1 MSRERVLVMDY
12 AWPDLSLE
20 TQILDDAGF
29 DLISVVDDGRPAME
43 LVADC
48 SAIMTCWALVPA
60 ELLQAGTRLRTV
72 ARFGV
77 GTDNIDVKEARR
89 LGLNVTYVPD
99 YCMEE
104 VSDHAVG
111 LALAWFRGIVS
122 LDRLIRSGDWNPSA
136 AKLRRMSALTVG
148 VWGYGRIGR
157 RTAEKFAAF
166 GCRVI
171 AHDPFALPGPPAEL
185 VDLDQLLAQSD
196 ILTLHMPPSP
206 DGPAVTAEILAK
218 MRPDALL
225 VNTARGGLVD
235 NDALIAALES
245 GTIAGAALDVVAGE
259 PEIPATLVASSK
271 TILTPHVAFSSR
283 ESVVELRR
291 RTAEDV
297 VRVLRGESARDPFPG
312 APSR

>member
-20 TQILDDAGF
+20 AQILDEAGF
-29 DLISVVDDGRPAME
+29 ELISVVDDGRPARE
-43 LVADC
+43 LVGDC
-48 SAIMTCWALVPA
+48 AAIMTCWALVPA
-60 ELLQAGTRLRTV
+60 ELLQAGSNLRMV

-89 LGLNVTYVPD
+89 LGLEVTYVPD

-111 LALAWFRGIVS
+111 LALAWFRGIVT
-122 LDRLIRSGDWNPSA
+122 LDRMIRAGQWDPSA

-157 RTAEKFAAF
+157 RTAEKFAAL

-171 AHDPFALPGPPAEL
+171 AHDPFAPAGPPAEL
-185 VDLDQLLAQSD
+185 VDLGQLLAESD

-206 DGPAVTAEILAK
+206 DGPAVTSEIFAAMK
-218 MRPDALL
+218 PDALL
-225 VNTARGGLVD
+225 VNTARGALVD
-235 NDALIAALES
+235 NDDLIRALET
-245 GTIAGAALDVVAGE
+245 GQIGGAALDVVAGE
-259 PEIPATLVASSK
+259 PDIPLALVDSPK

-297 VRVLRGESARDPFPG
+297 VRVLRGEPARNAFPG
-312 APSR
+312 